1 MHSPAYDVRN
11 NCTSS
16 LESTFRESLHIQDDQ
31 KSEHASPRDAN
42 CDVAKGDLS
51 EDIKYLQINQDKKCL
66 KKCGTFP
73 SPKMKISASSA
84 DEEVVEADIS
94 LTEHQA
100 YSRSISLP
108 VSHHYC

>member
-1 MHSPAYDVRN
+1 MDMHSPAYDVHN
-11 NCTSS
+11 NSTSS

-31 KSEHASPRDAN
+31 KSEHASPGDAN

-51 EDIKYLQINQDKKCL
+51 EDIKYLQTNPDKKCL

-73 SPKMKISASSA
+73 FPKMKIPASTS
-84 DEEVVEADIS
+84 DEEVVD
-94 LTEHQA
+94 TA

-108 VSHHYC
+108 VSHYYC